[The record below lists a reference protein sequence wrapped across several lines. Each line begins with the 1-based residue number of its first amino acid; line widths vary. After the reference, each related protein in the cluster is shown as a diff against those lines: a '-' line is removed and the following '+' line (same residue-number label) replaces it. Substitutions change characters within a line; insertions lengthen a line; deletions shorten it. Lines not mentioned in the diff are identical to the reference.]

1 MYCYCHVSGDS
12 TVKASVKE
20 LKRVWQALGAQTQS
34 AWAEEEQQLQRTGE
48 ANERE
53 KEVAQQASHIASSYL
68 KNICQYVELV
78 CTLQVLYRLGL

>member
-1 MYCYCHVSGDS
+1 MPLLLLRLCTAYYHVLLMFVLGDS

-53 KEVAQQASHIASSYL
+53 KEAAQQASHLVAL
-68 KNICQYVELV
+68 K
-78 CTLQVLYRLGL
+78 LQLLEHL